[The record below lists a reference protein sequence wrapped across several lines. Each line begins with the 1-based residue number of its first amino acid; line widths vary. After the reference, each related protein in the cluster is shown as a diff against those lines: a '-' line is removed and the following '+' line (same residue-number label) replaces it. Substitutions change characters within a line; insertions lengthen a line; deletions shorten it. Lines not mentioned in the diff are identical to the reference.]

1 MCFHNGIPFDSW
13 RSILGDEMS
22 GTSGLNDEIIVERN
36 GYSGII
42 RLNRPRALNSLNLCM
57 VQKMKAALAEFAE
70 DPSVASVIVCG
81 EGERAFCA
89 GGDIRVIHDLG
100 KANDPEVSRF
110 WREEFPLNYTIAHY
124 SKPYVALM
132 DGIVMGGGVGLSSHG
147 AFRVVTERTR
157 LAMPETGIG
166 YFPDVGVSWLLPK
179 APGETGTWMGLTGNE
194 INAADAIFAGLADA
208 HVLSENLNRLV
219 EGISAIASL
228 QAYDEIRSLISR
240 FSTQP
245 TAGVLAA
252 AQEVVDAAFQYD
264 TVEEIVAAVGRNEDE
279 FLIET
284 LRALQKRSPTSLK
297 IALRLIR
304 QARNSSGLIECLERE
319 FAAGL
324 QVLRGHDFYEGVR
337 AAIIDKDRNPQWQP
351 ASLAQVSS
359 ENIDGYFQQNHAPV
373 FANHRM

>member
-1 MCFHNGIPFDSW
+1 MND
-13 RSILGDEMS
+13 
-22 GTSGLNDEIIVERN
+22 TSGLSDELTVERK

-42 RLNRPRALNSLNLCM
+42 RLNRPRALNSINLGM
-57 VQKMKAALAEFAE
+57 VRSMKAALAEFAD
-70 DPSVASVIVCG
+70 DPSIASVIVCG

-100 KANDPEVSRF
+100 KVNDPEVSRF

-124 SKPYVALM
+124 PKPYIVLM

-147 AFRVVTERTR
+147 VFRIVTERTR

-208 HVLSENLNRLV
+208 HIPSENLYRLV
-219 EGISAIASL
+219 AGISAIGPDHAH
-228 QAYDEIRSLISR
+228 DEIRALVSR
-240 FSTQP
+240 FSTLP
-245 TAGVLAA
+245 AFGVLASS
-252 AQEVVDAAFQYD
+252 QGMIDTAFQYD
-264 TVEEIVAAVGRNEDE
+264 TVEEIVAELGQSQDE
-279 FLIET
+279 FSRET
-284 LRALQKRSPTSLK
+284 LLTLQKRSPTSLK
-297 IALRLIR
+297 ITLRLIR

-351 ASLAQVSS
+351 ASLAEVSVK
-359 ENIDGYFQQNHAPV
+359 NIDDYFQQNHSPV
-373 FANHRM
+373 FASHRM